1 MPELLPY
8 PVEKALPEAA
18 LTVMP
23 ASCSFLYTVA
33 YTESASLSMP
43 AVQPSDRLMTSGC
56 RTSMSSREASSAESS
71 SASSSLRVTFAT
83 ITCAFGAV
91 PTILS
96 ALPEAM
102 PATCVP
108 WEAYGVFDGDAS
120 LSPSA

>member
-1 MPELLPY
+1 
-8 PVEKALPEAA
+8 
-18 LTVMP
+18 
-23 ASCSFLYTVA
+23 
-33 YTESASLSMP
+33 
-43 AVQPSDRLMTSGC
+43 
-56 RTSMSSREASSAESS
+56 MSSREASSAESS

-96 ALPEAM
+96 ALPAAM

-108 WEAYGVFDGDAS
+108 WKPEPPSRGDAS